1 VKIAHVTTVDLS
13 LRFLLLAQLVALR
26 DEGHEVIGISAPGP
40 WVPDLERAGIRHVPL
55 GSSTRGANVGADVR
69 SALEL
74 RRVLRRERP
83 DVLHTHNPKPGVY
96 GRIVGRMAGVPIVVN
111 TVHGLYATPDDAWT
125 RRVGVYALE
134 AVASRF
140 SDAELIQNPED
151 FELMRRMRL
160 TRRARLI
167 GNGVDLE
174 RFDPDRFTYAARRAV
189 RTELGVEP
197 DQLVV
202 GTVGRLVAEKGYA
215 ELFAAVRR
223 LDRRRYVLVV
233 IGAEDP
239 DKHDALPK
247 DLLARAHA
255 DGVRFLGHRDDV
267 DVLYAAM
274 DVFVLASHREGY
286 PRAAMEAA
294 AMGLPIVATD
304 IRGCREVVQP
314 GGNGLLVPPRDASSI
329 VDGIA
334 MLADRPNLRAAMGDA
349 GRALARD
356 RFDERSVARV
366 VLDTYGEIAARKG
379 ITREPFDILHVT
391 TSDDRRGAEVDALE
405 LAAALARRG
414 YRPRVVAL
422 APGPFGGG
430 LAVPTLGQRPLA
442 IATLRRLRRTAAAAA
457 IVIAHGS
464 RTLPACAAA
473 LSGMDVPL
481 VYRNIGD
488 PEQWS
493 NTAARRA
500 RVRAYLRRA
509 DSVVALTPRAAASI
523 QSRYGVAPERITV
536 ISIGVSAE
544 RHHPIDAGSRQA
556 ARDTLGLTD
565 DAQVAAIIGALS
577 AEKDVGLAI
586 DATAELPQ
594 LHLVVT
600 GGGPEDD
607 ALRQRAALRAPE
619 RVHFTGRMRDPRPVF
634 AAADVVLLTSRT
646 EGLPTVLVEAGMCEL
661 PVVATDVGYVD
672 EIVENGETGFL
683 VDPGA
688 RDELV
693 AAVTRVF
700 DDRGELGKRAR
711 VHCRGHFDVESVAA
725 SWDTLLGELSGRQGR
740 AAPAR
745 PCSEASAASTLTS
758 AAVARTAPTQAG
770 PKEQ

>member
-1 VKIAHVTTVDLS
+1 VKIAHLTTVDLS
-13 LRFLLLAQLVALR
+13 LRFLVLAQLVALC
-26 DEGHEVIGISAPGP
+26 DEGHEVIGISSPGP
-40 WVPDLERAGIRHVPL
+40 WVADLERVGIRHIPL
-55 GSSTRGANVGADVR
+55 ESSTRGANVGADVR
-69 SALEL
+69 SAVEL
-74 RRVLRRERP
+74 WRVLRRERP

-96 GRIVGRMAGVPIVVN
+96 GRIVGRIAGVPIVVN

-174 RFDPDRFTYAARRAV
+174 RFDPDRFTYAERRAV
-189 RTELGVEP
+189 RAELGVDP

-202 GTVGRLVAEKGYA
+202 GTVGRLVAEKGYP

-223 LDRRRYVLVV
+223 LDPRRYALLV

-239 DKHDALPK
+239 DKPDALPK
-247 DLLARAHA
+247 DLLARARA
-255 DGVRFLGHRDDV
+255 DGVRFLGHRDDL
-267 DVLYAAM
+267 DVLYTAM

-294 AMGLPIVATD
+294 AMGLPTVASD

-314 GGNGLLVPPRDASSI
+314 GRNGLLVPPRDASSI
-329 VDGIA
+329 VDA
-334 MLADRPNLRAAMGDA
+334 LATLGNSSSLRAAMGDA

-356 RFDERSVARV
+356 RFDERSVARI
-366 VLDTYGEIAARKG
+366 VLDTYGEIAARKS
-379 ITREPFDILHVT
+379 ITREPVDILHVI

-405 LAAALARRG
+405 LAAALGRRG
-414 YRPRVVAL
+414 YRPRVIAL

-442 IATLRRLRRTAAAAA
+442 FATLRRLRRAAAAAA

-464 RTLPACAAA
+464 TTLPACAAA
-473 LSGMDVPL
+473 LAGMDVPL

-509 DSVVALTPRAAASI
+509 NAVVALTPRAAATY

-544 RHHPIDAGSRQA
+544 RHQPVDSGSRRA
-556 ARDTLGLTD
+556 ARDALGLTD

-577 AEKDVGLAI
+577 TEKDVGLAI
-586 DATAELPQ
+586 DATADLPE

-600 GGGPEDD
+600 GAGPEQG
-607 ALRQRAALRAPE
+607 ALRRLASLRAPE
-619 RVHFTGRMRDPRPVF
+619 RVHFTGRMRDPRLAF

-688 RDELV
+688 RHELV
-693 AAVTRVF
+693 AAVRRVL
-700 DDRGELGKRAR
+700 DDRDELGKRAR
-711 VHCRGHFDVESVAA
+711 VHCRAHFDLERAAA
-725 SWDTLLGELSGRQGR
+725 SWDELLSKLSGRPAGG
-740 AAPAR
+740 APAR
-745 PCSEASAASTLTS
+745 PCSEASAASTLRS
-758 AAVARTAPTQAG
+758 AGVARTARTRAG
-770 PKEQ
+770 PKQQ